1 MTTLPPT
8 NELFAQA
15 QLVER
20 HPSILN
26 ISRVKWAVRNRDKNG
41 LAHAEAVFETKGNEL
56 YIHEPTF
63 LRWFLGLSGRAKP
76 RAARRKRQAREKA
89 R

>member
-8 NELFAQA
+8 NELFGQA

-26 ISRVKWAVRNRDKNG
+26 MSRVQWAVRNRDKNG
-41 LAHAEAVFETKGNEL
+41 LSDAVFETKGNEL

-63 LRWFLGLSGRAKP
+63 LRWFLGLAGRGKP
-76 RAARRKRQAREKA
+76 RAARRKRRKS
-89 R
+89 